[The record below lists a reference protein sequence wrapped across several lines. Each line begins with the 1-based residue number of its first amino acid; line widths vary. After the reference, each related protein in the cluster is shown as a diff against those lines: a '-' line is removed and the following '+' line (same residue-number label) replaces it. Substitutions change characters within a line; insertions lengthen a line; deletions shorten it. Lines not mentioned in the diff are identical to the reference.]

1 MAFRLQIG
9 IQTGWEKIII
19 NQKVSALIPDLID
32 IPRLPVTMMIDLRVM
47 KHLFNLSESPNLNL
61 IGRKVN
67 NNEQALG
74 SCCELHKQI
83 ILASF

>member
-47 KHLFNLSESPNLNL
+47 KQPFQP
-61 IGRKVN
+61 
-67 NNEQALG
+67 
-74 SCCELHKQI
+74 
-83 ILASF
+83 F